1 MDHREI
7 MTRVFSKLG
16 TEKRL
21 HEYSEAL
28 QLMLGIVIDF
38 INADGESLKLSG
50 GRNFNSVCHALRR
63 SPEGLRRCREEDT
76 RRARAAAEAGH
87 ELVYTCHAGFTEI
100 VLPLFDDA
108 GGFLGCMTAG
118 QFHTAGR
125 ERPDAAL
132 FGELAAI
139 TGADAAELRRDSDAA
154 VELTPEQL
162 AGVVGYLK
170 LVGKLV
176 SESYGN
182 LLFMEQINVP
192 DKITLV
198 QKYIHEN
205 YMRRLNVESVARR
218 FYLSPN
224 YFSRLFR
231 RTLGTG
237 FNSYLNCYRVEK
249 AREMLLETD
258 LSISEIAFVCGFGSI
273 SQFNRVFRDV
283 AHRSPGEV
291 RRGVVPG
298 ERVFRP
304 RGGGQTPEDGRLG
317 G

>member
-7 MTRVFSKLG
+7 MTRVFAKLG
-16 TEKRL
+16 AEKRL
-21 HEYSEAL
+21 HEYSEAM
-28 QLMLGIVIDF
+28 QRMLGIVTDF
-38 INADGESLKLSG
+38 INADGDSLKLSG
-50 GRNFNSVCHALRR
+50 GRNFNSVCYALRR
-63 SPEGLRRCREEDT
+63 SPEGGRRCRDEDT

-87 ELVYTCHAGFTEI
+87 ELVYTCHAGFTEV
-100 VLPLFDDA
+100 VLPLFDES

-125 ERPDAAL
+125 ERPDDGL
-132 FGELAAI
+132 FRRLAEVA
-139 TGADAAELRRDSDAA
+139 GVDAETLRRDSDAA
-154 VELTPEQL
+154 VELTPEQV
-162 AGVVGYLK
+162 AGVVCYLK
-170 LVGKLV
+170 LMGRLV
-176 SESYGN
+176 SESYSK
-182 LLFMEQINVP
+182 LLFMEQIDVP
-192 DKITLV
+192 DRIALV
-198 QKYIHEN
+198 QKYVHEN

-258 LSISEIAFVCGFGSI
+258 LSISEIAFLCGFGSI

-283 AHRSPGEV
+283 ARRAPGEI
-291 RRGVVPG
+291 RRGG
-298 ERVFRP
+298 AGGRP
-304 RGGGQTPEDGRLG
+304 R
-317 G
+317 